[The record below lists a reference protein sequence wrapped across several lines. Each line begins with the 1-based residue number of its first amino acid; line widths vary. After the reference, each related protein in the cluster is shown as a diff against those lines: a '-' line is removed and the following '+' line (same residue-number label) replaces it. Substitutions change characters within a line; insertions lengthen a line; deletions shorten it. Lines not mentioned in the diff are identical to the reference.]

1 MSTYT
6 EEMLELWMDEASDSE
21 FGNVMQ
27 YQAFTFPCILN
38 PIRSGFQMTPVSYN
52 DKRDTI
58 IDILRTDAV
67 TSGLYAIVQTNPQ
80 SKRPIVSVGGIEFD
94 LGQLESDDPTQP
106 SIRIFASR
114 HQ

>member
-1 MSTYT
+1 MTWT
-6 EEMLELWMDEASDSE
+6 ADALELWYDLWAEYGELM
-21 FGNVMQ
+21 MQ
-27 YQAFTFPCILN
+27 YQSASYKTILN

-58 IDILRTDAV
+58 IDILRTDAQ

-80 SKRPIVSVGGIEFD
+80 TKRPIVTVGGIEFD